1 MSTPRKGFH
10 TRFHRSS
17 LALAVVLA
25 LAGGAAEAQL
35 STATVQG
42 QVSSGAAPAAAGL
55 PVVAVNT
62 ANGNI
67 YRTTTRS
74 DGSYVLP
81 GLAPG
86 SYRITVGAAG
96 GEQKTE
102 VVTLLVGQTASLDLA
117 LGAGSQQVT
126 IVGAAQR
133 LGVRTSEV
141 GTNVTPRQM
150 EALPQV
156 TRNFLSFADM
166 APGVKFNVE
175 TNGQQRLQGGAQNQ
189 DNVNVFIDGVGQKN
203 YILRGG
209 IAGLDSTRGN
219 AFPQSAIAEYKVITQ
234 NYKAEFDQ
242 VSSTAITAVT
252 KSGTNELHGEAYID
266 RTGTNWTAKDPFEKK
281 AESEG
286 IKRPEATQKQYGFSV
301 GGPIKKDTLHFF
313 VAYDGKDIDQP
324 RQVTLQAQELLP
336 DAGIVPALKARQG
349 STVQKFKE
357 DLLFAK
363 LDAQIN
369 ADNRLDLS
377 IRYRD
382 ESDKVPE
389 DNRLSLPGNDKNRT
403 NEEHRATLRHE
414 WTRGDF
420 LNEARIGYEDY
431 TWAPISNANVPMIRY
446 KGSPTR
452 NLANTQDVA
461 IDGGSPDMQHRE
473 QKGVFFSNDLTFT
486 GLPGHTMKGGVKL
499 KSVDFNLSGTSRGLD
514 VIETIIDRVTG
525 NIYYDA
531 ASGNCFGDKPETSRG
546 RVTKTDQCKL
556 DIALSPASVSFK
568 TKQFGIYFQ
577 DDWRVNKHLEL
588 NLGLRWDYEDNALND
603 DYMTPADRV
612 SALFALDTT
621 REKISPAPGQ
631 TYAQSLAKGGINI
644 SEYIADGKSRK
655 AFKNAWQ
662 PRVGFSYDLKGDR
675 NTVIFG
681 GAGRAYDRAMANHAL
696 DEMQHN
702 AQTNGEIWLIK
713 NDHAMPFTDQF
724 SLGVRQAA
732 GVWNL
737 EVAATRS
744 HAKNQFNWFHGNRDP
759 NGGFG
764 NKPPIDPLWGGP
776 AGYGSVVLGDFIS
789 EAKTDSIY
797 LKADKPYTADSGWA
811 VSVAYTYSDAKTTNR
826 QWTNDIFNWT
836 YGKPGQEGWHPSLDV
851 DKHRVVATA
860 LTDKLIPWGMLLS
873 GKLTYGSGRYRQL
886 TDCTGGFE
894 GPNGCFY
901 RVGEK
906 DDFKQIDLGLAKEVA
921 LPFGRV
927 TLRLDVLNVFN
938 STNYAGYNDWIGGA
952 STPPRNEYGGD
963 NAEFGKPNGRGGP
976 MRTYKLGLS
985 YKW

>member
-1 MSTPRKGFH
+1 MQGSA
-10 TRFHRSS
+10 

-42 QVSSGAAPAAAGL
+42 QVSSGTAPAAAGV

-62 ANGNI
+62 ANGNT

-96 GEQKTE
+96 AEQKTE
-102 VVTLLVGQTASLDLA
+102 VVTLLVGQTASVDLA
-117 LGAGSQQVT
+117 LGAANQQVT

-141 GTNVTPRQM
+141 GTNVSSKQL
-150 EALPQV
+150 ESLPQV
-156 TRNFLSFADM
+156 TRNFLAFADL

-175 TNGQQRLQGGAQNQ
+175 NNGQQRLQGGAQNQ

-219 AFPQSAIAEYKVITQ
+219 AFPQSAIAEYRVITQ

-252 KSGTNELHGEAYID
+252 KSGTNELHGEVYID
-266 RTGTNWTAKDPFEKK
+266 RTGTSWTAKDPFEKK
-281 AESEG
+281 AEANG
-286 IKRPEATQKQYGFSV
+286 IKRPDAVQKQYGFAV
-301 GGPIKKDTLHFF
+301 GGPIKQDTLHFF
-313 VAYDGKDIDQP
+313 IAYDGKDIEQP
-324 RQVTLQAQELLP
+324 RQVILQSQEALP
-336 DAGIVPALKARQG
+336 NAGIMPSLRARQG
-349 STVQKFKE
+349 STVQGFKE
-357 DLLFAK
+357 DLVLARF
-363 LDAQIN
+363 DAQIN

-377 IRYRD
+377 IRTRD
-382 ESDKVPE
+382 ESDRVPE
-389 DNRLSLPGNDKNRT
+389 SELLSLPGNEKDRKNKENRI
-403 NEEHRATLRHE
+403 TLRHE
-414 WTRGDF
+414 WTRPD
-420 LNEARIGYEDY
+420 LLSEARLGYEDY
-431 TWAPISNANVPMIRY
+431 TFNPSGTASGPLLRY
-446 KGSPTR
+446 KDSPTT
-452 NLANTQDVA
+452 NLNNTKDVA
-461 IDGGSPDMQHRE
+461 WDGGSPDMQFRK
-473 QKGVFFSNDLTFT
+473 QKGVFISEDLTYT
-486 GLPGHTMKGGVKL
+486 GLAGHTMKGGMKL
-499 KSVDFNLSGTSRGLD
+499 KELKFDLSGTSRAVDMID
-514 VIETIIDRVTG
+514 VIIDRITG
-525 NIYYDA
+525 NPYLDA
-531 ASGNCFGDKPETSRG
+531 ANANCTGTNPERTQG
-546 RVTKTDQCKL
+546 RITKTDQCKIDL
-556 DIALSPASVSFK
+556 AIAPAGVSFK
-568 TKQFGIYFQ
+568 TKQFGLYFQ
-577 DDWRVNKHLEL
+577 DDWRINKHLEL

-603 DYMTPADRV
+603 DYVTPADRV
-612 SALFALDTT
+612 AALFALDTT
-621 REKISPAPGQ
+621 REKVMPAPGQ

-644 SEYIADGKSRK
+644 SDYIADGKSRK
-655 AFKNAWQ
+655 AFNNAWQ
-662 PRVGFSYDLKGDR
+662 PRLGFSYDLKGDR
-675 NTVIFG
+675 STVVFG

-696 DEMQHN
+696 DEMQKN
-702 AQTNGEIWLIK
+702 AQPNGEIWLIK

-759 NGGFG
+759 NGGYG
-764 NKPPIDPLWGGP
+764 YKPAIDPLWGGP
-776 AGYGSVVLGDFIS
+776 AGYGSVVLGDFVS

-797 LKADKPYTADSGWA
+797 LKADKPYTTESGWA
-811 VSVAYTYSDAKTTNR
+811 VSFAYTYSDAKTTNR

-836 YGKPGQEGWHPSLDV
+836 YGKPGQDGWHPSLDV
-851 DKHRVVATA
+851 DKHRVIATA
-860 LTDKLIPWGMLLS
+860 LTDRLIPWGVLLS
-873 GKLTYGSGRYRQL
+873 GKLTYGSGSIRQV
-886 TDCTGGFE
+886 TDCTGGFD
-894 GPNGCFY
+894 GSNGCFY

-906 DDFKQIDLGLAKEVA
+906 DNFKQVDLGLAKEVA

-938 STNYAGYNDWIGGA
+938 TVNYGGYDDWVGGPSTQPKNV
-952 STPPRNEYGGD
+952 YGGD
-963 NAEFGKPNGRGGP
+963 NANFGTPNSRGGP